1 MNGCKGAFANLTRD
15 ACRVFLLRLSSLPL
29 PSLLSFPRFPRVHS
43 PPKSSNHAPP
53 HLFHNP
59 PVSLSR
65 FPLLWLVVGIPLLCL
80 LPALCSRPVKNAA
93 PSIRLL
99 SNPPP
104 IPSALVN
111 GLRSLDLS
119 FDVHTTDH
127 KDRRKIVR
135 KRKLIW
141 IGSRSKNFFISR
153 AMLCPPHETRY

>member
-65 FPLLWLVVGIPLLCL
+65 FPLLWLVVGFLFSV
-80 LPALCSRPVKNAA
+80 CSLRSVLVPWKMLHRRFA
-93 PSIRLL
+93 S
-99 SNPPP
+99 SP